1 MDSDLSYL
9 IRLLEILH
17 EATGFDRSADLVD
30 VTRDGLKYTDV
41 PAVKE
46 AFGVLMHA
54 RVVYG
59 EGAPGIARNS
69 DEAWDLV
76 LRSAR
81 EFATVLRET
90 GSRRAGFGK

>member
-1 MDSDLSYL
+1 
-9 IRLLEILH
+9 
-17 EATGFDRSADLVD
+17 
-30 VTRDGLKYTDV
+30 
-41 PAVKE
+41 
-46 AFGVLMHA
+46 MHA

-59 EGAPGIARNS
+59 EGAPGIASHS
-69 DEAWDLV
+69 DEAWDLA